1 MDAGNLADRSHS
13 GRYAHAKR
21 IQTERLAK
29 EDAYDKVFEVLKA
42 RIVRSLCPDSLFARV
57 ERRMTG
63 RGGAGTRGEGT
74 WYVYMSCILSES
86 ETERT
91 LEREPVPERALV
103 RDRSISYLPIKG
115 RRFVQFILNHG
126 TVTGCQ

>member
-1 MDAGNLADRSHS
+1 MKEFR
-13 GRYAHAKR
+13 RYAWRRKTHTTKSSKFSKHGAS
-21 IQTERLAK
+21 A
-29 EDAYDKVFEVLKA
+29 
-42 RIVRSLCPDSLFARV
+42 LFTR
-57 ERRMTG
+57 EHFPESDG
-63 RGGAGTRGEGT
+63 RKGWDGGT

>member
-1 MDAGNLADRSHS
+1 MSDWMQADLVPTDMHTE
-13 GRYAHAKR
+13 R
-21 IQTERLAK
+21 IQT

-42 RIVRSLCPDSLFARV
+42 RGIRALIPESIFLSRTVGRRGRS
-57 ERRMTG
+57 G
-63 RGGAGTRGEGT
+63 GT
-74 WYVYMSCILSES
+74 WYVCMSCILSRAES